1 MKKNSIIIILAFM
14 LILGG
19 CSSSENSNSDFIS
32 ETKPIIEYN
41 SAGVY
46 KGIFSVDESKEVNLG
61 TIAKGEYAVVAVSP
75 LDLNPGLN
83 KIFDGQI
90 EVDFSAE
97 NRDNIVISSS
107 QNINNNQKK
116 KSRSISNK
124 VSNNLE
130 QVKVDAQMRQF
141 ENELIKKQE
150 FFKKPKNMV
159 AIQSTTY
166 SLGDQK
172 EFKLADDY
180 DQENPPTIT
189 ASVKRISKH
198 AYIFVDDNYYIASSK
213 LDTFAAEFDNQI
225 FATDMDYFANYDYNS
240 GGYDFDSNE
249 KVIILITELDND
261 PKDGTLM
268 GYFAPW
274 DLFSEKDYVASNQ
287 ADMLYINSW
296 AVDNYELNQNLGTL
310 AHEFQHLLFFVEKV
324 NAERRYVEDTWINEG
339 FSGLAEYLNGYYS
352 YTGDARIIDSEG
364 ESGYFNYPQGESLL
378 YWNSQLSDYGASNL
392 FAYYL
397 YQKYGTEVI
406 KDIMTSDQD
415 PIDLISNQYEGF
427 SKLFLDWAITNYIT
441 DNSNNRFGQYNYPM
455 QLEYYPNYVT
465 LNESYN
471 RDDFTINDTGV
482 KYYLINGSGVNTS
495 LKINLSEKTGIVV
508 YRSDL

>member
-1 MKKNSIIIILAFM
+1 MKKNSIIIIILAFM

-19 CSSSENSNSDFIS
+19 CSSSKEATSDLS
-32 ETKPIIEYN
+32 EVINYN

-46 KGIFSVDESKEVNLG
+46 KEIFSADESKEVNLG
-61 TIAKGEYAVVAVSP
+61 TIAKGEFAIVAVSP
-75 LDLNPGLN
+75 LDLNSN
-83 KIFDGQI
+83 SNFEFDGQI

-130 QVKVDAQMRQF
+130 QVKLDAQMRQF
-141 ENELIKKQE
+141 ENELIN
-150 FFKKPKNMV
+150 KNYQMINRLENNV
-159 AIQSTTY
+159 SIQAVY
-166 SLGDQK
+166 QQGDKK
-172 EFKLADDY
+172 EFKISNYSDRID
-180 DQENPPTIT
+180 NNVT
-189 ASVKRISKH
+189 ATLEKVSER

-225 FATDMDYFANYDYNS
+225 FDTDMEYFAKHDYNS

-261 PKDGTLM
+261 ATDGTLM

-274 DLFSEKDYVASNQ
+274 DLFPEEDYVASNQ
-287 ADMLYINSW
+287 ADMFYINSW
-296 AVDNYELNQNLGTL
+296 SINNMDLDDTLATL
-310 AHEFQHLLFFVEKV
+310 AHEFQHLLFFVEKEFHTKRQV
-324 NAERRYVEDTWINEG
+324 NDTWINEG
-339 FSGLAEYLNGYYS
+339 FSGLAEYLNGYYA
-352 YTGDARIIDSEG
+352 YTGDARITDSEG
-364 ESGYFNYPQGESLL
+364 YSGYFDYPQGESLL
-378 YWNSQLSDYGASNL
+378 YWNNQLSDYGASNL

-406 KDIMTSDQD
+406 KEIMTSDQD
-415 PIDLISNQYEGF
+415 PIDLISNQHEDF
-427 SKLFLDWAITNYIT
+427 SSLFLDWAITNYIT
-441 DNSNNRFGQYNYPM
+441 DDSNNRFGQYNYPM
-455 QLEYYPNYVT
+455 QLEYYPNDVI

-471 RDDFTINDTGV
+471 RDDFTINSTGV